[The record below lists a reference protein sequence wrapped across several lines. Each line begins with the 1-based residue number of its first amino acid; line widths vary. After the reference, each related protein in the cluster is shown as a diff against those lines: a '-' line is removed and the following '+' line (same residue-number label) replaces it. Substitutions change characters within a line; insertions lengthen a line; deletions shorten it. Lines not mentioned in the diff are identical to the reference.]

1 MLQFAFNQIER
12 ASNVSREVKHNNLTK
27 KNQLK
32 KQVEQIEQL
41 QQHYKNNNYQ
51 QTQQNL
57 NSAGGAVSFGSKL
70 FIFVNSDIPD
80 IDVKDKDN
88 FYKTDSFAEK
98 IGNKSYVI
106 DMGSDKANVF
116 VNNIQLLKRK
126 TSKKSELLLPN
137 SVINLSKAFDGS
149 NAEFL
154 FNELKNKVT
163 NIKFNRYVVVNFGM
177 FKNIRV
183 LLSKSIIDLTLSV
196 SSSTPSTFSPVNF
209 NADLN
214 QKTPVS
220 LSLTE
225 SSSENLSNFIKQSPS
240 QSPSQSPVPIPIK
253 SNITSNSISQT
264 SSAIP
269 VKSTNSLSNTSASN
283 NNLSNSQTSYAI
295 PVKSTNSLSN
305 TSASNNNLSNSQ
317 TSSAIPVK
325 STNSLSNTSTSYG
338 NLSNSQTSSVIPV
351 SNKPVSSTQVS
362 NKPVSSTQVSNKPV
376 SNKPVSNK
384 PVSNKPVSSTPVSNK
399 PVSNKQV
406 SNKPV
411 SNKPVSSTP
420 AKTNVNKVDNFRY
433 SLISL
438 N

>member
-283 NNLSNSQTSYAI
+283 NNLSNSQTS
-295 PVKSTNSLSN
+295 
-305 TSASNNNLSNSQ
+305 
-317 TSSAIPVK
+317 SAIPVK